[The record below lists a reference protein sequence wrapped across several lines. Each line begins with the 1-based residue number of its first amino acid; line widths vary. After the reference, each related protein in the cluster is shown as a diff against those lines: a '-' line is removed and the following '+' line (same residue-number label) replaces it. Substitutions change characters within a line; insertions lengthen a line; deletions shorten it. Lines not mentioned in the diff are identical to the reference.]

1 MNTTLTTA
9 AAQLVS
15 FTVNELAAAAEVS
28 ETTARKFVKAELE
41 AGTIVVDA
49 EAGRGKFAVV
59 AAEPTGRKVYRKNP
73 DAIRL
78 VRTNRFSKAQLTV
91 QSLDELAEKDPFGHR
106 TLVEAALGA
115 DLTEFEDENKWV
127 SVCITHGQ
135 YTGSDMILDAWWKAT
150 HPAFCKACKK
160 DMPAEAIAEAKN
172 LPSVRKAA
180 KKAEREAAAA

>member
-1 MNTTLTTA
+1 MNANLATA
-9 AAQLVS
+9 AAKLVT
-15 FTVNELAAAAEVS
+15 FTAKTLGAEAGVS
-28 ETTARKFVKAELE
+28 ETTARKFIKAELVT
-41 AGTIVVDA
+41 GTIVEGDA
-49 EAGRGKFAVV
+49 RGEFLAVV
-59 AAEPTGRKVYRKNP
+59 DAEPTGRKVYRKNP

-115 DLTEFEDENKWV
+115 DLAEFEDENKWV